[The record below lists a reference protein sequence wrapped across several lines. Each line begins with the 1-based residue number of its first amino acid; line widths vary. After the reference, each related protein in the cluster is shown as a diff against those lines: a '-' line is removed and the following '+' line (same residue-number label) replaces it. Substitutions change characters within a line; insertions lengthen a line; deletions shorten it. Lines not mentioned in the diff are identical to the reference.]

1 MHLYVHVPFC
11 ARRCSY
17 CDFAIAVRKEVPSRV
32 YVDAVLAEWAQALG
46 RSGAGAV
53 DYTAIETLYF
63 GGGTPSHLDPV
74 ELHRL
79 IAGLLAAR
87 PSIHNP
93 PPALRELTLETNPD
107 DVTPARAAAW
117 VRAGVDRVSLG
128 VQSFDPAVLAWM
140 HRVHNSQQAL
150 EAVKALRGEG
160 IQNISVDLIY
170 ALPPELPRDWARDLD
185 EALALEPEHLS
196 LYGLTVE
203 PHTPLAKWVA
213 GAKAHEAPEER
224 YADEFLLAH
233 QRLGAAGF
241 DHYEVSN
248 YARADKRA
256 IHNSAYW
263 QRRPF
268 LGLGPSAH
276 SGIGDRRWW
285 NVREY
290 AAWMDAGGETARRRV
305 GEGAEGYPS
314 TVVGWETLDAER
326 IRLED
331 LYLGLRTSD
340 GLAADRLPAEI
351 VASWVHEGWATT
363 SPPDPLSLS
372 GEGEHDT
379 GARVRLTAEGWLRLD
394 ALVGQVA

>member
-17 CDFAIAVRKEVPSRV
+17 CDFAIAVRREVPSAR
-32 YVDAVLAEWAQALG
+32 YVDAVLREWAQALG

-53 DYTAIETLYF
+53 NSPIETLYF
-63 GGGTPSHLDPV
+63 GGGTPSHLDPA

-79 IAGLLAAR
+79 IDGLLSGGPATRDPR
-87 PSIHNP
+87 PTTHDP
-93 PPALRELTLETNPD
+93 RPGLRELTLEANPD
-107 DVTPARAAAW
+107 DVTAERAAAW

-128 VQSFDPAVLAWM
+128 VQSFDPAVLTWM
-140 HRVHNSQQAL
+140 HRVHTSAQAR
-150 EAVKALRGEG
+150 EALQTLRDAGFR
-160 IQNISVDLIY
+160 NISLDLIY
-170 ALPPELPRDWARDLD
+170 ALPIELTRDWSRDLD

-203 PHTPLAKWVA
+203 PHTPLGKWVA
-213 GAKAHEAPEER
+213 SDKTHTAPDER

-233 QRLGAAGF
+233 ERLGAAGF
-241 DHYEVSN
+241 EHYEVSN
-248 YARADKRA
+248 YARPGKRA
-256 IHNSAYW
+256 IHNAAYW

-276 SGIGDRRWW
+276 SGMADRRWW

-290 AAWMDAGGETARRRV
+290 AAWLESAEALGRSGAGDPPTTV
-305 GEGAEGYPS
+305 EGSE
-314 TVVGWETLDAER
+314 VLDTER

-340 GLAADRLPAEI
+340 GLAADRLPPKI
-351 VASWVHEGWATT
+351 VEQWTDAGWATLT
-363 SPPDPLSLS
+363 ARPPDPSLALR
-372 GEGEHDT
+372 T
-379 GARVRLTAEGWLRLD
+379 GRPTVRLTAEGWLRLD
-394 ALVGQVA
+394 ALVRQVA